1 MSVPERNLGAAG
13 PPDHPPPYKAL
24 RKLIRFNAGERVGA
38 QPPRRNA
45 YFLRALISISVVL
58 LTNQIRS
65 LF

>member
-1 MSVPERNLGAAG
+1 MSVPERNLGAAV
-13 PPDHPPPYKAL
+13 PPDPPYKAL
-24 RKLIRFNAGERVGA
+24 RKLIMFNAGEREGA

-45 YFLRALISISVVL
+45 YFLGALISISVVL

>member
-1 MSVPERNLGAAG
+1 MSVPERNLGAAV
-13 PPDHPPPYKAL
+13 PPDPHPYKAL
-24 RKLIRFNAGERVGA
+24 RKLIRFNAGEREGA

-45 YFLRALISISVVL
+45 YFLGALISISVVL